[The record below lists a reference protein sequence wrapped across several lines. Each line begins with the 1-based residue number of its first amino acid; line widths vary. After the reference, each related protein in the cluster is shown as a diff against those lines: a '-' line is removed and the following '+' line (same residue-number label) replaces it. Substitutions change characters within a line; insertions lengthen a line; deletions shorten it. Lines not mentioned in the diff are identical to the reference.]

1 MVYMTTKTFMKQLT
15 ILFSALLIQ
24 MTSLAQ
30 IPTGR
35 PAGGGNMNMGHFYG
49 KVVDANKKG
58 IDGATAQLKGSKF
71 DPATKKASEVI
82 VATMITATNGDFSFD
97 NLSIMGN
104 FKLIITG
111 IGFKKYE
118 KQISFNMKPG
128 GNPQDMMALVDKDLG
143 NIKLEEDPNQL
154 QSVTV
159 TSSAKPQFEM
169 GIDRKIFNVDKN
181 LASTG
186 QTAVEVMKNIPNLN
200 VDIDGNVTLR
210 NATPTLLIDNRPT
223 TLTLDQI
230 PSDIIDRVEI
240 ITNPS
245 AKYDA
250 SGGNAGILNIVLKKN
265 KKNGYNGG
273 LRGGVDMR
281 GKINAGGDLN
291 LRTSKINF
299 SASANIRNSKSIS
312 TSDNQRDLLLVKKP
326 TSISTYTDNI
336 GLSAFSFYR
345 AGFDYLIDNRNTFSI
360 FGNIVKGDFENAS
373 TQRIDSIFDYKRDT
387 INNIKLDN
395 NSIVSFLNKGG
406 QASFKHLFAEPG
418 HELSADFNYNESTSD
433 NNSLIKSSIINQ
445 RTTGSGYNKNYTS
458 NIDYERLF
466 KNNAKFEAGIRM
478 NNRDEY
484 NNRNQFKIINGKEE
498 PINSISNQLQ
508 FNERILAAYTNLGG
522 KKDNLSYQLGFRVE
536 NRDYTVNVLNKQGKD
551 SLESKIKLP
560 ISLFPSAFLSYKLND
575 KNDVQFNYSKRINA
589 PNPFQ
594 LQPFADYSDPLN
606 ISVGN
611 PKLKPQFT
619 HSFEVAY
626 NNVYKKGSNLLVTAY
641 YKYSTDLITNYI
653 YKDINPISKDST
665 FFSSYINANTS
676 KVFGLEISNKT
687 IITKWWDVNLSF
699 NLFKSEI
706 NSTIVG
712 QDVNNNLTSWFS
724 KMNNNFKLVKG
735 LSLQFS
741 GQYQAK
747 TILPPGGNSGGGGG
761 GRGGGGFGGG
771 GGGFG
776 GPQSTAQGYN
786 LPNYDFDLGLRKD
799 WTLKGGKTASLTL
812 SVSDVFKTRVIKTYS
827 ESLYFTQ
834 NVSRTRDQQ
843 LFRLNFSYRFGK
855 FDVNLLRR
863 KSTKM
868 QEGSGGMDQMQ

>member
-1 MVYMTTKTFMKQLT
+1 MVLQIRKTNMKKIT
-15 ILFSALLIQ
+15 ILFSVLLMQIALI
-24 MTSLAQ
+24 AQ

-35 PAGGGNMNMGHFYG
+35 PSGGGSMNMGHFYG
-49 KVVDANKKG
+49 KVIDANKKG
-58 IDGATAQLKGSKF
+58 IDGATVQLKGSKF
-71 DPATKKASEVI
+71 DPTTKKASEVTL
-82 VATMITATNGDFSFD
+82 ATMITASNGDFSFD
-97 NLSIMGN
+97 NLSVMGN
-104 FKLIITG
+104 FKLIISG

-118 KQISFNMKPG
+118 KQISFNMKSG

-143 NIKLEEDPNQL
+143 NIKLEEDPSQL

-291 LRTSKINF
+291 LRSSKINF
-299 SASANIRNSKSIS
+299 SASANLRESKSIS
-312 TSDNQRDLLLVKKP
+312 TIDNYRDLLLIPTP

-336 GLSAFSFYR
+336 GLSEFAFYR

-360 FGNIVKGDFENAS
+360 FGNIVKGDFGNTS
-373 TQRIDSIFDYKRDT
+373 TQTIDSIFSGVNRN
-387 INNIKLDN
+387 NNIALDN
-395 NSIVSFLNKGG
+395 NSIFSFLNKGA
-406 QASFKHLFAEPG
+406 QASFKHLFAETG
-418 HELSADFNYNESTSD
+418 HELSADFNYNESNSD
-433 NNSLIKSSIINQ
+433 NNSSIKSSIINQ
-445 RTTGSGYNKNYTS
+445 RTIGSGYNKNYTS
-458 NIDYERLF
+458 NIDYERIF
-466 KNNAKFEAGIRM
+466 KNNMKFEAGVRM
-478 NNRDEY
+478 NNRDEF
-484 NNRNQFKIINGKEE
+484 NERDQFRNEILV
-498 PINSISNQLQ
+498 NSISNQLK
-508 FNERILAAYTNLGG
+508 FNERVLAAYTNLGG
-522 KKDNLSYQLGFRVE
+522 KKGNLSYQLGFRVE
-536 NRDYTVNVLNKQGKD
+536 NRDYTVNVLNKQGQD

-560 ISLFPSAFLSYKLND
+560 ISLFPSAFISYKLND

-611 PKLKPQFT
+611 PALKPQFT
-619 HSFEVAY
+619 HSFEAAY

-653 YKDINPISKDST
+653 YKDINPINNDSA
-665 FFSSYINANTS
+665 FYSSYINANTS
-676 KVFGLEISNKT
+676 KVYGLEISNKT
-687 IITKWWDVNLSF
+687 TVTKWWDINLSF

-706 NSTIVG
+706 NSTIIG

-761 GRGGGGFGGG
+761 RGGGGFG

-786 LPNYDFDLGLRKD
+786 LPNYEFDLAIRKD

-812 SVSDVFKTRVIKTYS
+812 SASDVFRTRVIQTYS

-834 NVSRTRDQQ
+834 NVTRTRDQQ
-843 LFRLNFSYRFGK
+843 FFRLNFSYRFGK

-868 QEGSGGMDQMQ
+868 QEGSGGMDQMQQ

>member
-1 MVYMTTKTFMKQLT
+1 MKNIY
-15 ILFSALLIQ
+15 ILISFVLIQ
-24 MTSLAQ
+24 MSANAQ
-30 IPTGR
+30 IPAAAAGAR
-35 PAGGGNMNMGHFYG
+35 AGGATMNQGHFYG
-49 KVVDANKKG
+49 KIVDENKKG
-58 IDGATAQLKGSKF
+58 IEGVTLQIKGSKF
-71 DPATKKASEVI
+71 DPITKKTTEAI
-82 VATMITATNGDFSFD
+82 LGTMLTAANGDFSFI
-97 NLSIMGN
+97 NLPVMGN
-104 FKLIITG
+104 FKLNISSIGYKKLVKELSFG
-111 IGFKKYE
+111 IK
-118 KQISFNMKPG
+118 MG
-128 GNPQDMMALVDKDLG
+128 GGQSMQAMMALVDKDLG
-143 NIKLEEDPNQL
+143 NIKLEQDATQL

-273 LRGGVDMR
+273 LRTGIDMR
-281 GKINAGGDLN
+281 GRITGGGDLN
-291 LRTSKINF
+291 LRSNKINF
-299 SASANIRNSKSIS
+299 SASGNLRNNKSIS
-312 TSDNQRDLLLVKKP
+312 TIDNYRDILLTP
-326 TSISTYTDNI
+326 IPNSISTYTDNI

-345 AGFDYLIDNRNTFSI
+345 AGFDYLIDNRNTFSL

-373 TQRIDSIFDYKRDT
+373 TQTIDSIFNGVNRD
-387 INNIKLDN
+387 NNIALNN
-395 NSIVSFLNKGG
+395 NSIFSFLNKGA
-406 QASFKHLFAEPG
+406 QASFKHLFAEAG
-418 HELSADFNYNESTSD
+418 HDLSADFNYNESTND
-433 NNSLIKSSIINQ
+433 NNSSINSTIINQ
-445 RTTGSGYNKNYTS
+445 RTIGSGYNKNYTS
-458 NIDYERLF
+458 NIDYERLL
-466 KNNAKFEAGIRM
+466 KNDVKFEAGIRV
-478 NNRDEY
+478 NNRSEFNARDQF
-484 NNRNQFKIINGKEE
+484 RNEILV
-498 PINSISNQLQ
+498 NSISNQLKY
-508 FNERILAAYTNLGG
+508 NEQVLAAYTNLGG

-536 NRDYTVNVLNKQGKD
+536 NREYTVNVLNKQGQD

-560 ISLFPSAFLSYKLND
+560 ISLFPSTFISYKLSD
-575 KNDVQFNYSKRINA
+575 KNDVQLNYSKRINA
-589 PNPFQ
+589 PNSFQ

-619 HSFEVAY
+619 HSFEAAY
-626 NNVYKKGSNLLVTAY
+626 NSVYKKGSNLLVTAY

-653 YKDINPISKDST
+653 YKDINPINNDSA
-665 FFSSYINANTS
+665 FYSSYINANTS

-687 IITKWWDVNLSF
+687 AITKWWDLNLSF

-706 NSTIVG
+706 NSTIIG

-724 KMNNNFKLVKG
+724 KMNNNFKLVQG

-771 GGGFG
+771 GFG

-786 LPNYDFDLGLRKD
+786 LPNYEFDLAIRKD
-799 WTLKGGKTASLTL
+799 WTLKGGKTASLTF
-812 SVSDVFKTRVIKTYS
+812 SVSDVFKTRVIQTYS

-834 NVSRTRDQQ
+834 NVTRTRDQQ
-843 LFRLNFSYRFGK
+843 FFRLNFSYRFGK
-855 FDVNLLRR
+855 FDVNLLKR
-863 KSTKM
+863 KSSKS
-868 QEGSGGMDQMQ
+868 EDGGGMDNMPPQ

>member
-1 MVYMTTKTFMKQLT
+1 MKQLL
-15 ILFSALLIQ
+15 ILAGFLLTQ
-24 MTSLAQ
+24 SLSFAQ
-30 IPTGR
+30 VPTGR
-35 PAGGGNMNMGHFYG
+35 PSGAGNMNMGHFYG

-58 IDGATAQLKGSKF
+58 IDGASVQLKGSKF
-71 DPATKKASEVI
+71 DPVTKKASEVI
-82 VATMITATNGDFSFD
+82 LGTMITAANGDFSFE
-97 NLSIMGN
+97 NLSVMGN
-104 FKLIITG
+104 FKLIISG
-111 IGFKKYE
+111 IGFKKFE
-118 KQISFNMKPG
+118 KQISFNLKPN

-143 NIKLEEDPNQL
+143 NIKLEEDATQL

-223 TLTLDQI
+223 TLTMDQI
-230 PSDIIDRVEI
+230 PSDIIERVEI

-273 LRGGVDMR
+273 IRAGVDMR
-281 GKINAGGDLN
+281 GKLNGGTDLN
-291 LRTSKINF
+291 LRDNKINF
-299 SASANIRNSKSIS
+299 SLSANVRNNKSLS
-312 TSDNQRDLLLVKKP
+312 TSDIFRDLLLTPTP
-326 TSISTYTDNI
+326 TSVNTMTNSTGNS
-336 GLSAFSFYR
+336 LFSFYR
-345 AGFDYLIDNRNTFSI
+345 GGFDYLIDNRNTLSI
-360 FGNIVKGDFENAS
+360 YGNIMKGEFDNSAR
-373 TQRIDSIFDYKRDT
+373 QYIDSILSGKSSPSVG
-387 INNIKLDN
+387 LDN
-395 NSIVSFLNKGG
+395 TSKFSFMNKGG
-406 QASFKHLFAEPG
+406 QVSFKHLFAETG
-418 HELSADFNYNESTSD
+418 HELSADFNYNESTND
-433 NNSLIKSSIINQ
+433 NNSLIKSNFINQ
-445 RTTGSGYNKNYTS
+445 RTIGSGNNKNYIS
-458 NIDYERLF
+458 NIDYQKEF
-466 KNNAKFEAGIRM
+466 KNNTKFEAGVRM
-478 NNRDEY
+478 NSRDEF
-484 NNRNQFKIINGKEE
+484 NARDQFKIINGNEVL
-498 PINSISNQLQ
+498 INSISNQLKYQ
-508 FNERILAAYTNLGG
+508 EQILAAYTNLGG
-522 KKDNLSYQLGFRVE
+522 KKNNLSYQLGFRVE
-536 NRDYTVNVLNKQGKD
+536 NRDYTVNVLNKQGQD

-653 YKDINPISKDST
+653 YKDINPVTKDSAY
-665 FFSSYINANTS
+665 FSSFINANTS

-687 IITKWWDVNLSF
+687 TITKWWDLNLSF

-706 NSTIVG
+706 NATIPG

-724 KMNNNFKLVKG
+724 KMNNNFKIVKG

-761 GRGGGGFGGG
+761 RGGFGGG
-771 GGGFG
+771 MMGGFG

-786 LPNYDFDLGLRKD
+786 LPYYDFDLGIRKD
-799 WTLKGGKTASLTL
+799 WTLKGGQTASLTL
-812 SVSDVFKTRVIKTYS
+812 SASDIFKTRVNKTYS

-834 NVSRTRDQQ
+834 NVTRTRDQQ
-843 LFRLNFSYRFGK
+843 MFRLNFSYRFGK

-863 KSTKM
+863 KSNKM
-868 QEGSGGMDQMQ
+868 EEGGSGMDQMQQQ

>member
-1 MVYMTTKTFMKQLT
+1 MKNIY
-15 ILFSALLIQ
+15 ILISFVLIQ
-24 MTSLAQ
+24 MSANAQ
-30 IPTGR
+30 IPAAAAGAR
-35 PAGGGNMNMGHFYG
+35 AGGATMNQGHFYG
-49 KVVDANKKG
+49 KIVDENKKG
-58 IDGATAQLKGSKF
+58 IEGVTLQIKGSKF
-71 DPATKKASEVI
+71 DPITKKTTEAI
-82 VATMITATNGDFSFD
+82 LGTMLTAANGDFSFI
-97 NLSIMGN
+97 NLPVMGN
-104 FKLIITG
+104 FKLNISSIGYKKLVKELSFG
-111 IGFKKYE
+111 IK
-118 KQISFNMKPG
+118 MG
-128 GNPQDMMALVDKDLG
+128 GGQSMQAMMALVDKDLG
-143 NIKLEEDPNQL
+143 NIKLEQDATQL

-273 LRGGVDMR
+273 LRTGIDMR
-281 GKINAGGDLN
+281 GRITGGGDLN
-291 LRTSKINF
+291 LRSNKINF
-299 SASANIRNSKSIS
+299 SASGNLRNNKSIS
-312 TSDNQRDLLLVKKP
+312 TIDNYRDILLTP
-326 TSISTYTDNI
+326 IPNSISTYTDNI

-345 AGFDYLIDNRNTFSI
+345 AGFDYLIDNRNTFSL

-373 TQRIDSIFDYKRDT
+373 TQTIDSIFNGVNRD
-387 INNIKLDN
+387 NNIALNN
-395 NSIVSFLNKGG
+395 NSIFSFLNKGA
-406 QASFKHLFAEPG
+406 QASFKHLFAEAG
-418 HELSADFNYNESTSD
+418 HDLSADFNYNESTND
-433 NNSLIKSSIINQ
+433 NNSSINSTIINQ
-445 RTTGSGYNKNYTS
+445 RTIGSGYNKNYTS
-458 NIDYERLF
+458 NIDYERLL
-466 KNNAKFEAGIRM
+466 KNDVKFEAGIRM
-478 NNRDEY
+478 NNRSEFNARDQF
-484 NNRNQFKIINGKEE
+484 RNEILV
-498 PINSISNQLQ
+498 NSISNQLKY
-508 FNERILAAYTNLGG
+508 NEQVLAAYTNLGG

-536 NRDYTVNVLNKQGKD
+536 NREYTVNVLNKQGQD

-560 ISLFPSAFLSYKLND
+560 ISLFPSTFISYKLSD
-575 KNDVQFNYSKRINA
+575 KNDVQLNYSKRINA
-589 PNPFQ
+589 PNSFQ

-619 HSFEVAY
+619 HSFEAAY
-626 NNVYKKGSNLLVTAY
+626 NSVYKKGSNLLVTAY

-653 YKDINPISKDST
+653 YKDINPINNDSA
-665 FFSSYINANTS
+665 FYSSYINANTS

-687 IITKWWDVNLSF
+687 AITKWWDLNLSF

-706 NSTIVG
+706 NSTIIG

-724 KMNNNFKLVKG
+724 KMNNNFKLVQG

-771 GGGFG
+771 GFG

-786 LPNYDFDLGLRKD
+786 LPNYEFDLAIRKD
-799 WTLKGGKTASLTL
+799 WTLKGGKTASLTF
-812 SVSDVFKTRVIKTYS
+812 SVSDVFKTRVIQTYS

-834 NVSRTRDQQ
+834 NVTRTRDQQ
-843 LFRLNFSYRFGK
+843 FFRLNFSYRFGK
-855 FDVNLLRR
+855 FDVNLLKR
-863 KSTKM
+863 KSSKS
-868 QEGSGGMDQMQ
+868 EDGGGMDNMPPQ

>member
-1 MVYMTTKTFMKQLT
+1 MKQLI
-15 ILFSALLIQ
+15 ILAGFLLTQ
-24 MTSLAQ
+24 SLSFAQ
-30 IPTGR
+30 VPSGR
-35 PAGGGNMNMGHFYG
+35 PSGGSNLNMGHFYG

-58 IDGATAQLKGSKF
+58 IDGATVQLKGSKF
-71 DPATKKASEVI
+71 DPATKKTSEVI
-82 VATMITATNGDFSFD
+82 LGTMITATNGDFSFE
-97 NLSIMGN
+97 NLSVMGN
-104 FKLIITG
+104 FKLIVSG
-111 IGFKKYE
+111 IGFKKLE
-118 KQISFNMKPG
+118 KQISFNFKPN

-143 NIKLEEDPNQL
+143 NIKLEEDATQL

-223 TLTLDQI
+223 TLTMDQI

-273 LRGGVDMR
+273 IRAGVDMR
-281 GKINAGGDLN
+281 GKLSGGTDLN
-291 LRTSKINF
+291 LRDNKVNF
-299 SASANIRNSKSIS
+299 SLSANVRNNKSLS
-312 TSDNQRDLLLVKKP
+312 TSENLRDLLLTPVP
-326 TSISTYTDNI
+326 ASVNTFTNSIGN
-336 GLSAFSFYR
+336 GNFSFFR
-345 AGFDYLIDNRNTFSI
+345 GGLDYLIDNRNTFSVY
-360 FGNIVKGDFENAS
+360 GNIVKGTFENTS
-373 TQRIDSIFDYKRDT
+373 SQQIDSIVAGVT
-387 INNIKLDN
+387 SPSIGLDN
-395 NSIVSFLNKGG
+395 SSRFSFMNKGG
-406 QASFKHLFAEPG
+406 QVSFKHLFAETG
-418 HELSADFNYNESTSD
+418 HELSADFNYNESDND

-445 RTTGSGYNKNYTS
+445 RTIGSGYNKNYTS
-458 NIDYERLF
+458 NIDYEKLF
-466 KNNAKFEAGIRM
+466 KNNAKFEAGLRM
-478 NNRDEY
+478 NSRNEFNARDQY
-484 NNRNQFKIINGKEE
+484 RNEILV
-498 PINSISNQLQ
+498 NSISNQLKYREQ
-508 FNERILAAYTNLGG
+508 ILAAYTNLGG
-522 KKDNLSYQLGFRVE
+522 KKNNLSYQLGFRIE
-536 NRDYTVNVLNKQGKD
+536 NRDYTVNVLNRQGQD

-575 KNDVQFNYSKRINA
+575 KNDMQFNYSKRINA

-611 PKLKPQFT
+611 PTLKPQFT

-653 YKDINPISKDST
+653 YKDINPVTNDSA
-665 FFSSYINANTS
+665 FFSSFINANTS

-687 IITKWWDVNLSF
+687 AITKWWDLNLSF

-706 NSTIVG
+706 NATIPG

-724 KMNNNFKLVKG
+724 KMNNNFKIVKG

-747 TILPPGGNSGGGGG
+747 TILPPGGNSGGGG
-761 GRGGGGFGGG
+761 RGGFGGG
-771 GGGFG
+771 MGGFG

-786 LPNYDFDLGLRKD
+786 LPYYDFDLGIRKD
-799 WTLKGGKTASLTL
+799 WALKGGKTASLTL
-812 SVSDVFKTRVIKTYS
+812 SVNDVFKTRINKTFS
-827 ESLYFTQ
+827 ESIYFTQ
-834 NVSRTRDQQ
+834 NVTRTRDQQ
-843 LFRLNFSYRFGK
+843 FFRLNFSYRFGK

-863 KSTKM
+863 KSNKM
-868 QEGSGGMDQMQ
+868 EDGGSGMDQMQQ

>member
-1 MVYMTTKTFMKQLT
+1 MKNIY
-15 ILFSALLIQ
+15 ILISLVLIQ
-24 MTSLAQ
+24 MSANAQ
-30 IPTGR
+30 IPAAAAGAR
-35 PAGGGNMNMGHFYG
+35 AGGATMNQGHFYG
-49 KVVDANKKG
+49 KIVDENKKG
-58 IDGATAQLKGSKF
+58 IEGVTLQIKGSKF
-71 DPATKKASEVI
+71 DPITKKTTEAI
-82 VATMITATNGDFSFD
+82 LGTMLTAANGDFSFI
-97 NLSIMGN
+97 NLPVMGN
-104 FKLIITG
+104 FKLNISSIGYKKLVKELSFG
-111 IGFKKYE
+111 IK
-118 KQISFNMKPG
+118 MG
-128 GNPQDMMALVDKDLG
+128 GGQSMQAMMALVDKDLG
-143 NIKLEEDPNQL
+143 NIKLEQDATQL

-273 LRGGVDMR
+273 LRTGIDMR
-281 GKINAGGDLN
+281 GRITGGGDLN
-291 LRTSKINF
+291 LRSNKINF
-299 SASANIRNSKSIS
+299 SASGNLRNNKSIS
-312 TSDNQRDLLLVKKP
+312 TIDNYRDILLTP
-326 TSISTYTDNI
+326 IPNSISTYTDNI

-345 AGFDYLIDNRNTFSI
+345 AGFDYLIDNRNTFSL

-373 TQRIDSIFDYKRDT
+373 TQTIDSIFNGVNRD
-387 INNIKLDN
+387 NNIALNN
-395 NSIVSFLNKGG
+395 NSIFSFLNKGA
-406 QASFKHLFAEPG
+406 QASFKHLFAEAG
-418 HELSADFNYNESTSD
+418 HDLSADFNYNESTND
-433 NNSLIKSSIINQ
+433 NNSLINSTIINQ
-445 RTTGSGYNKNYTS
+445 RTIGSGYNKNYTS
-458 NIDYERLF
+458 NIDYERLL
-466 KNNAKFEAGIRM
+466 KNDVKFEAGIRV
-478 NNRDEY
+478 NNRSEFNARDQF
-484 NNRNQFKIINGKEE
+484 RNEILV
-498 PINSISNQLQ
+498 NSISNQLKY
-508 FNERILAAYTNLGG
+508 NEQVLAAYTNLGG

-536 NRDYTVNVLNKQGKD
+536 NREYTVNVLNKQGQD

-560 ISLFPSAFLSYKLND
+560 ISLFPSAFISYKLSD
-575 KNDVQFNYSKRINA
+575 KNDVQLNYSKRINA
-589 PNPFQ
+589 PNSFQ

-619 HSFEVAY
+619 HSFEAAY
-626 NNVYKKGSNLLVTAY
+626 NSVYKKGSNLLVTAY

-653 YKDINPISKDST
+653 YKDINPINNDSA
-665 FFSSYINANTS
+665 FYSSYINANTS

-687 IITKWWDVNLSF
+687 AITKWWDLNLSF

-706 NSTIVG
+706 NSTIIG

-724 KMNNNFKLVKG
+724 KMNNNFKLVQG

-771 GGGFG
+771 GFG

-786 LPNYDFDLGLRKD
+786 LPNYEFDLAIRKD
-799 WTLKGGKTASLTL
+799 WTLKGGKTASLTF
-812 SVSDVFKTRVIKTYS
+812 SVSDVFKTRVIQTYS

-834 NVSRTRDQQ
+834 NVTRTRDQQ
-843 LFRLNFSYRFGK
+843 FFRLNFSYRFGK
-855 FDVNLLRR
+855 FDVNLLKR
-863 KSTKM
+863 KSSKS
-868 QEGSGGMDQMQ
+868 EDGGGMDNMPPL

>member
-1 MVYMTTKTFMKQLT
+1 MVLQIRKTNMKKIT
-15 ILFSALLIQ
+15 ILFSVLLMQIALI
-24 MTSLAQ
+24 AQ

-35 PAGGGNMNMGHFYG
+35 PSGGGSMNMGHFYG
-49 KVVDANKKG
+49 KVIDANKKG
-58 IDGATAQLKGSKF
+58 IDGATVQLKGSKF
-71 DPATKKASEVI
+71 DPTTKKASEVTL
-82 VATMITATNGDFSFD
+82 ATMITASNGDFSFD
-97 NLSIMGN
+97 NLSVMGN
-104 FKLIITG
+104 FKLIISG

-118 KQISFNMKPG
+118 KQISFNMKSG

-143 NIKLEEDPNQL
+143 NIKLEEDPSQL

-291 LRTSKINF
+291 LRSSKINF
-299 SASANIRNSKSIS
+299 SASANLRESKSIS
-312 TSDNQRDLLLVKKP
+312 TIDNYRDLLLIPTP

-336 GLSAFSFYR
+336 GLSEFAFYR

-360 FGNIVKGDFENAS
+360 FGNIVKGDFGNTS
-373 TQRIDSIFDYKRDT
+373 TQTIDSIFSGVNRN
-387 INNIKLDN
+387 NNIALDN
-395 NSIVSFLNKGG
+395 NSIFSFLNKGA
-406 QASFKHLFAEPG
+406 QASFKHLFAETG
-418 HELSADFNYNESTSD
+418 HELSADFNYNESNSD
-433 NNSLIKSSIINQ
+433 NNSSIKSSIINQ
-445 RTTGSGYNKNYTS
+445 RTIGSGYNKNYTS
-458 NIDYERLF
+458 NIDYERVF
-466 KNNAKFEAGIRM
+466 KNNIKFEAGVRM
-478 NNRDEY
+478 NNRDEF
-484 NNRNQFKIINGKEE
+484 NERDQFRNEILV
-498 PINSISNQLQ
+498 NSISNQLK
-508 FNERILAAYTNLGG
+508 FNERVLAAYTNLGG
-522 KKDNLSYQLGFRVE
+522 KKGNLSYQLGFRVE
-536 NRDYTVNVLNKQGKD
+536 NRDYTVNVLNKQGQD

-560 ISLFPSAFLSYKLND
+560 ISLFPSAFISYKLND

-611 PKLKPQFT
+611 PALKPQFT
-619 HSFEVAY
+619 HSFEAAY

-653 YKDINPISKDST
+653 YKDINPINNDSA
-665 FFSSYINANTS
+665 FYSSYINANTS
-676 KVFGLEISNKT
+676 KVYGLEISNKT
-687 IITKWWDVNLSF
+687 TVTKWWDINLSF

-706 NSTIVG
+706 NSTIIG

-761 GRGGGGFGGG
+761 RGGGGFG

-786 LPNYDFDLGLRKD
+786 LPNYEFDLAIRKD

-812 SVSDVFKTRVIKTYS
+812 SASDVFRTRVIQTYS

-834 NVSRTRDQQ
+834 NVTRTRDQQ
-843 LFRLNFSYRFGK
+843 FFRLNFSYRFGK

-868 QEGSGGMDQMQ
+868 QEGSGGMDQMQQ

>member
-1 MVYMTTKTFMKQLT
+1 MSMKNIY
-15 ILFSALLIQ
+15 ILISLLFIQ
-24 MTSLAQ
+24 MSASAQ
-30 IPTGR
+30 IPAAVAAAR
-35 PAGGGNMNMGHFYG
+35 AGGGASMNQGHFYG
-49 KVVDANKKG
+49 KIVDQNNKG
-58 IDGATAQLKGSKF
+58 IEGVTVQIKGSKF
-71 DPATKKASEVI
+71 DPVSKKTT
-82 VATMITATNGDFSFD
+82 VAILGTMLTAANGDFSFE
-97 NLSIMGN
+97 NLPIMGN
-104 FKLIITG
+104 FKLSISSVGYKKLEKELSFG
-111 IGFKKYE
+111 IK
-118 KQISFNMKPG
+118 MG
-128 GNPQDMMALVDKDLG
+128 GGQSMQQMMALVDKDLG
-143 NIKLEEDPNQL
+143 NIKLEQDATQL

-291 LRTSKINF
+291 LRSSKINF
-299 SASANIRNSKSIS
+299 SASANLRESKSIS
-312 TSDNQRDLLLVKKP
+312 TIDNYRDLLLIPKP

-336 GLSAFSFYR
+336 GLSEFAFYR
-345 AGFDYLIDNRNTFSI
+345 AGFDYLIDNRNTLSI
-360 FGNIVKGDFENAS
+360 FGNIVKGDFGNTS
-373 TQRIDSIFDYKRDT
+373 TQTIDSIFNGVNRN
-387 INNIKLDN
+387 NNIKLDN
-395 NSIVSFLNKGG
+395 NSIFSFLNKGT
-406 QASFKHLFAEPG
+406 QASFKHLFAETG
-418 HELSADFNYNESTSD
+418 HELSADFNYNESNSD
-433 NNSLIKSSIINQ
+433 NNSLINSSIINQ
-445 RTTGSGYNKNYTS
+445 RTIGSGYNKNYTS
-458 NIDYERLF
+458 NIDYERIF
-466 KNNAKFEAGIRM
+466 KNNVKFEAGVRM
-478 NNRDEY
+478 NNRDEF
-484 NNRNQFKIINGKEE
+484 NERDQFRNEILV
-498 PINSISNQLQ
+498 NSISNQLK
-508 FNERILAAYTNLGG
+508 FNERVLAAYTNIGG

-536 NRDYTVNVLNKQGKD
+536 NRDYTVNVLNKQGED

-560 ISLFPSAFLSYKLND
+560 ISLFPSAFISYKLND

-611 PKLKPQFT
+611 PTLKPQFT

-641 YKYSTDLITNYI
+641 FKYSTDLITNYI
-653 YKDINPISKDST
+653 YKDINPINNDSA
-665 FFSSYINANTS
+665 FYSSYINANTS
-676 KVFGLEISNKT
+676 KVYGLEISNKT
-687 IITKWWDVNLSF
+687 TITKWWDINLSF

-706 NSTIVG
+706 EATIPG

-786 LPNYDFDLGLRKD
+786 LPNYEFDLAIRKD
-799 WTLKGGKTASLTL
+799 WTFKEGKTASLTL
-812 SVSDVFKTRVIKTYS
+812 SVSDVFKTRVNQTYS

-834 NVSRTRDQQ
+834 NVTRIRDQQ

-868 QEGSGGMDQMQ
+868 QEGSGGMDQMQQ

>member
-1 MVYMTTKTFMKQLT
+1 MKQLT
-15 ILFSALLIQ
+15 IIFSALLIQ
-24 MTSLAQ
+24 ATLFAQ

-35 PAGGGNMNMGHFYG
+35 PAGAGGGSMNVGHFYG
-49 KVVDANKKG
+49 KIVDANKKG
-58 IDGATAQLKGSKF
+58 IDGATVQLKGSKF
-71 DPATKKASEVI
+71 DPTTKKASEVI
-82 VATMITATNGDFSFD
+82 LGTMISAANGDFSFD
-97 NLSIMGN
+97 NLSVMGN
-104 FKLIITG
+104 FKLVISG
-111 IGFKKYE
+111 IGYKKLE
-118 KQISFNMKPG
+118 KQISFNLKPN

-143 NIKLEEDPNQL
+143 NIKLEEDATQL

-223 TLTLDQI
+223 TLTMDQI

-273 LRGGVDMR
+273 IRTGVDMR
-281 GKINAGGDLN
+281 GKFNGGGDLN
-291 LRTSKINF
+291 LRDSKINF
-299 SASANIRNSKSIS
+299 SLSANVRDNKSLS
-312 TSDNQRDLLLVKKP
+312 TSENLRDILLTPIP
-326 TSISTYTDNI
+326 TSVNTYTNNT
-336 GLSAFSFYR
+336 GLSTFSFYR
-345 AGFDYLIDNRNTFSI
+345 GGFDYLIDNRNTLSF
-360 FGNIVKGDFENAS
+360 FGNIVKGEFGNTS
-373 TQRIDSIFDYKRDT
+373 SQTIDSI
-387 INNIKLDN
+387 LSG
-395 NSIVSFLNKGG
+395 NSSPSIGLENSSKFSFLNKGG
-406 QASFKHLFAEPG
+406 QASFKHLFAETG
-418 HELSADFNYNESTSD
+418 HELSADFNYNESKND
-433 NNSLIKSSIINQ
+433 NNSLINSSIINQ
-445 RTTGSGYNKNYTS
+445 RTIGSGYNKNYTS
-458 NIDYERLF
+458 NIDYEKLF
-466 KNNAKFEAGIRM
+466 KNNTKFEAGVRM
-478 NNRDEY
+478 NNRDEFNSRDQY
-484 NNRNQFKIINGKEE
+484 RNEILV
-498 PINSISNQLQ
+498 NSISNQLKYREQ
-508 FNERILAAYTNLGG
+508 ILAAYTNLGG
-522 KKDNLSYQLGFRVE
+522 KKNNLSYQLGFRVE
-536 NRDYTVNVLNKQGKD
+536 NREYTVNVLNKQGQD
-551 SLESKIKLP
+551 SLESIIKLP

-611 PKLKPQFT
+611 PKLNPQFT

-653 YKDINPISKDST
+653 YKDINPITNDSA
-665 FFSSYINANTS
+665 FYSSFINANTS

-687 IITKWWDVNLSF
+687 AITKWWDLNVSF

-706 NSTIVG
+706 NATIPG

-724 KMNNNFKLVKG
+724 KMNHNFKLVKG

-761 GRGGGGFGGG
+761 GGRGGGGFG

-786 LPNYDFDLGLRKD
+786 LPFYDFDLGLRKD

-812 SVSDVFKTRVIKTYS
+812 SASDVFKTRVNKTYS

-834 NVSRTRDQQ
+834 NVTRTRDQQ
-843 LFRLNFSYRFGK
+843 FFRLNFSYRFGK

-868 QEGSGGMDQMQ
+868 QDGGGMDQMQQQ

>member
-1 MVYMTTKTFMKQLT
+1 MKKLIILAGFLLT
-15 ILFSALLIQ
+15 Q
-24 MTSLAQ
+24 SLSFAQ
-30 IPTGR
+30 VPTGR
-35 PAGGGNMNMGHFYG
+35 PNGGGNMNMGHFYG

-58 IDGATAQLKGSKF
+58 IDGATVQLKGSKF
-71 DPATKKASEVI
+71 DPVTKKASEVI
-82 VATMITATNGDFSFD
+82 LGTMITAANGDFSFE
-97 NLSIMGN
+97 NLSVMGN
-104 FKLIITG
+104 FKLIISG
-111 IGFKKYE
+111 IGFKKLE
-118 KQISFNMKPG
+118 KQISFNLKPN

-143 NIKLEEDPNQL
+143 NIKLEEDATQL

-223 TLTLDQI
+223 TLTMDQI

-273 LRGGVDMR
+273 VRAGVDMR
-281 GKINAGGDLN
+281 GKFNGGGDLN
-291 LRTSKINF
+291 LRDSKINF
-299 SASANIRNSKSIS
+299 SLSANVRDNKSLS
-312 TSDNQRDLLLVKKP
+312 TSENLRDILLTPIP
-326 TSISTYTDNI
+326 TSVNTYTNNI
-336 GLSAFSFYR
+336 GLSTFSFYR
-345 AGFDYLIDNRNTFSI
+345 GGFDYLIDNRNTLSI
-360 FGNIVKGDFENAS
+360 FGNLVKGEFGNTS
-373 TQRIDSIFDYKRDT
+373 TQTIDSILSG
-387 INNIKLDN
+387 ISSPSIGLDN
-395 NSIVSFLNKGG
+395 SSKFSFLNKGG
-406 QASFKHLFAEPG
+406 QVSFKHLFAETG
-418 HELSADFNYNESTSD
+418 HELSADFNYNESTNE
-433 NNSLIKSSIINQ
+433 NNSLIKSTFINQ
-445 RTTGSGYNKNYTS
+445 RTIGSGYNKNYTS
-458 NIDYERLF
+458 NIDYERIF
-466 KNNAKFEAGIRM
+466 KNNAKFEAGVRL
-478 NNRDEY
+478 NNRDEFNARDQY
-484 NNRNQFKIINGKEE
+484 RNEILV
-498 PINSISNQLQ
+498 NSISNQLKYSEQ
-508 FNERILAAYTNLGG
+508 ILAAYTNLGG
-522 KKDNLSYQLGFRVE
+522 KKNNLSYQLGFRVE
-536 NRDYTVNVLNKQGKD
+536 NRDYTVNVLNKQGQD
-551 SLESKIKLP
+551 SLESRIKLP

-575 KNDVQFNYSKRINA
+575 KTDVQFNYSKRINA

-626 NNVYKKGSNLLVTAY
+626 NNIYKKGSNLLVTAY
-641 YKYSTDLITNYI
+641 YKYSTDLITNYF
-653 YKDINPISKDST
+653 YKDINPVTNDSA
-665 FFSSYINANTS
+665 FYSSYINANTS

-687 IITKWWDVNLSF
+687 VITKWWDLNVSF

-706 NSTIVG
+706 NATIPG

-724 KMNNNFKLVKG
+724 KMNHNFKLVKG

-761 GRGGGGFGGG
+761 GRGGFGGG
-771 GGGFG
+771 MGGFG

-786 LPNYDFDLGLRKD
+786 LPFYDFDLGLRKD

-812 SVSDVFKTRVIKTYS
+812 SVSDVFKTRVNKTYS

-834 NVSRTRDQQ
+834 NVTRTRDQQ

-868 QEGSGGMDQMQ
+868 QDGGGMDQMQQQ

>member
-1 MVYMTTKTFMKQLT
+1 MKQLT
-15 ILFSALLIQ
+15 ILFGALLMQIA
-24 MTSLAQ
+24 LIAQ
-30 IPTGR
+30 VPTGR
-35 PAGGGNMNMGHFYG
+35 QNGGGGNMNMGHFYG
-49 KVVDANKKG
+49 KVVDAAKKG
-58 IDGATAQLKGSKF
+58 IDGATVQLKGIKF
-71 DPATKKASEVI
+71 DPATKKSTDVI
-82 VATMITATNGDFSFD
+82 LGTMITAANGDFSFE
-97 NLSIMGN
+97 NLSVMGN
-104 FKLIITG
+104 FKLIISG
-111 IGFKKYE
+111 IGYKKLE
-118 KQISFNMKPG
+118 KQISFNLKPN

-143 NIKLEEDPNQL
+143 NIKLEEDATQL

-223 TLTLDQI
+223 TLTMDQI

-273 LRGGVDMR
+273 LRTGIDMR
-281 GKINAGGDLN
+281 GKFNGGGDLN
-291 LRTSKINF
+291 LRDNKINF
-299 SASANIRNSKSIS
+299 SLSANVRNNKSLS
-312 TSDNQRDLLLVKKP
+312 TSENLRDLLLTPVP
-326 TSISTYTDNI
+326 TSINTFTNNTGNS
-336 GLSAFSFYR
+336 LFSFYR
-345 AGFDYLIDNRNTFSI
+345 GGFDYLIDNRNTLSLY
-360 FGNIVKGDFENAS
+360 GNIVKGEFENIS
-373 TQRIDSIFDYKRDT
+373 TQNIDSI
-387 INNIKLDN
+387 ISGISSPSVGLDN
-395 NSIVSFLNKGG
+395 SSKFSFMNKGG
-406 QASFKHLFAEPG
+406 QVSFKHLFAETG
-418 HELSADFNYNESTSD
+418 HELSADFNYNESNND
-433 NNSLIKSSIINQ
+433 NNSLIKSSFINQ
-445 RTTGSGYNKNYTS
+445 RTIGSGYNKNYTS
-458 NIDYERLF
+458 NIDYEKLF
-466 KNNAKFEAGIRM
+466 KNNAKFEAGVRL
-478 NNRDEY
+478 NTRNEFNARDQY
-484 NNRNQFKIINGKEE
+484 RNEILV
-498 PINSISNQLQ
+498 NSISNQLKYKEQ
-508 FNERILAAYTNLGG
+508 ILAAYTNLGG

-536 NRDYTVNVLNKQGKD
+536 NREYTVNVLNRQGQD

-560 ISLFPSAFLSYKLND
+560 ISLFPSAFLSYKMND
-575 KNDVQFNYSKRINA
+575 KTDVQFNYSKRINA

-611 PKLKPQFT
+611 PTLKPQFT

-626 NNVYKKGSNLLVTAY
+626 NNVYKKGSNLLITAY

-653 YKDINPISKDST
+653 YKDINPVTNDSA
-665 FFSSYINANTS
+665 FFSSFINANTS

-687 IITKWWDVNLSF
+687 AVTKWWDLNVSF

-706 NSTIVG
+706 NATIPG

-724 KMNNNFKLVKG
+724 KMNNNFKIVKG

-761 GRGGGGFGGG
+761 RGGFGGG
-771 GGGFG
+771 MGGFG

-786 LPNYDFDLGLRKD
+786 LPYYDFDLGIRKD

-812 SVSDVFKTRVIKTYS
+812 SVNDLFKTRVNKTYS

-834 NVSRTRDQQ
+834 NVTRTRDQQ
-843 LFRLNFSYRFGK
+843 FFRLNFSYRFGK

-868 QEGSGGMDQMQ
+868 EEGGGGMDQMQQQ

>member
-1 MVYMTTKTFMKQLT
+1 MKNIY
-15 ILFSALLIQ
+15 ILISLVLIQ
-24 MTSLAQ
+24 MSAKAQ
-30 IPTGR
+30 IPAAAAGAR
-35 PAGGGNMNMGHFYG
+35 AGGATMNQGHFYG
-49 KVVDANKKG
+49 KIVDENKKG
-58 IDGATAQLKGSKF
+58 IEGVTLQIKGSKF
-71 DPATKKASEVI
+71 DPITKKTTEAI
-82 VATMITATNGDFSFD
+82 LGTMLTAANGDFSFI
-97 NLSIMGN
+97 NLPVMGN
-104 FKLIITG
+104 FKLNISSIGYKKLVKELSFG
-111 IGFKKYE
+111 IK
-118 KQISFNMKPG
+118 MG
-128 GNPQDMMALVDKDLG
+128 GGQSMQAMMALVDKDLG
-143 NIKLEEDPNQL
+143 NIKLEQDATQL

-223 TLTLDQI
+223 TLTMDQI
-230 PSDIIDRVEI
+230 PADIIDKVEI

-273 LRGGVDMR
+273 LRTGIDMR
-281 GKINAGGDLN
+281 GRITGGGDLN
-291 LRTSKINF
+291 LRSNKINF
-299 SASANIRNSKSIS
+299 SASGNLRNNKSIS
-312 TSDNQRDLLLVKKP
+312 TIDNYRDILLTP
-326 TSISTYTDNI
+326 IPNSISTYTDNI

-345 AGFDYLIDNRNTFSI
+345 AGFDYLIDNRNTFSL

-373 TQRIDSIFDYKRDT
+373 TQTIDSIFNGVNRD
-387 INNIKLDN
+387 NNIALNN
-395 NSIVSFLNKGG
+395 NSIFSFLNKGA
-406 QASFKHLFAEPG
+406 QASFKHLFAEAG
-418 HELSADFNYNESTSD
+418 HDLSADFNYNESTND
-433 NNSLIKSSIINQ
+433 NNSLINSTIINQ
-445 RTTGSGYNKNYTS
+445 RTIGSGYNKNYTS
-458 NIDYERLF
+458 NIDYERLL
-466 KNNAKFEAGIRM
+466 KNDVKFEAGIRV
-478 NNRDEY
+478 NNRSEFNARDQF
-484 NNRNQFKIINGKEE
+484 RNEILV
-498 PINSISNQLQ
+498 NSISNQLKY
-508 FNERILAAYTNLGG
+508 NEQVLAAYTNLGG

-536 NRDYTVNVLNKQGKD
+536 NREYTVNVLNKQGQD

-560 ISLFPSAFLSYKLND
+560 ISLFPSAFISYKLSD
-575 KNDVQFNYSKRINA
+575 KNDVQLNYSKRINA
-589 PNPFQ
+589 PNSFQ

-619 HSFEVAY
+619 HSFEAAY
-626 NNVYKKGSNLLVTAY
+626 NSVYKKGSNLLVTAY

-653 YKDINPISKDST
+653 YKDINPINNDSA
-665 FFSSYINANTS
+665 FYSSYINANTS

-687 IITKWWDVNLSF
+687 AITKWWDLNLSF

-706 NSTIVG
+706 NSTIIG

-724 KMNNNFKLVKG
+724 KMNNNFKLVQG

-747 TILPPGGNSGGGGG
+747 TILPPGGNSGGGG
-761 GRGGGGFGGG
+761 RGGGGFG

-786 LPNYDFDLGLRKD
+786 LPNYEFDLAIRKD
-799 WTLKGGKTASLTL
+799 WTLKGGKTASLTF

-834 NVSRTRDQQ
+834 NVTRTRDQQ
-843 LFRLNFSYRFGK
+843 FFRLNFSYRFGK
-855 FDVNLLRR
+855 FDVNLLKR
-863 KSTKM
+863 KSSKS
-868 QEGSGGMDQMQ
+868 EDGGGMDNMPPQ

>member
-1 MVYMTTKTFMKQLT
+1 MKNIY
-15 ILFSALLIQ
+15 ILISFVLIQ
-24 MTSLAQ
+24 MSANAQ
-30 IPTGR
+30 IPAAAAGAR
-35 PAGGGNMNMGHFYG
+35 AGGATMNQGHFYG
-49 KVVDANKKG
+49 KIVDENKKG
-58 IDGATAQLKGSKF
+58 IEGVTLQIKGSKF
-71 DPATKKASEVI
+71 DPITKKTTEAI
-82 VATMITATNGDFSFD
+82 LGTMLTAANGDFSFI
-97 NLSIMGN
+97 NLPVMGN
-104 FKLIITG
+104 FKLNISSIGYKKLVKELSFG
-111 IGFKKYE
+111 IK
-118 KQISFNMKPG
+118 MG
-128 GNPQDMMALVDKDLG
+128 GGQSMQAMMALVDKDLG
-143 NIKLEEDPNQL
+143 NIKLEQDATQL

-273 LRGGVDMR
+273 LRTGIDMR
-281 GKINAGGDLN
+281 GRITGGGDLN
-291 LRTSKINF
+291 LRSNKINF
-299 SASANIRNSKSIS
+299 SASGNLRNNKSIS
-312 TSDNQRDLLLVKKP
+312 TIDNYRDILLTP
-326 TSISTYTDNI
+326 IPNSISTYTDNI

-345 AGFDYLIDNRNTFSI
+345 AGFDYLIDNRNTFSL

-373 TQRIDSIFDYKRDT
+373 TQTIDSIFNGVNRD
-387 INNIKLDN
+387 NNIALNN
-395 NSIVSFLNKGG
+395 NSIFSFLNKGA
-406 QASFKHLFAEPG
+406 QASFKHLFAEAG
-418 HELSADFNYNESTSD
+418 HDLSADFNYNESTND
-433 NNSLIKSSIINQ
+433 NNSSINSTIINQ
-445 RTTGSGYNKNYTS
+445 RTIGSGYNKNYTS
-458 NIDYERLF
+458 NIDYERLL
-466 KNNAKFEAGIRM
+466 KNDVKFEAGIRV
-478 NNRDEY
+478 NNRSEFNARDQF
-484 NNRNQFKIINGKEE
+484 RNEILV
-498 PINSISNQLQ
+498 NSISNQLKY
-508 FNERILAAYTNLGG
+508 NEQVLAAYTNLGG

-536 NRDYTVNVLNKQGKD
+536 NREYTVNVLNKQGQD

-560 ISLFPSAFLSYKLND
+560 ISLFPSAFISYKLSD
-575 KNDVQFNYSKRINA
+575 KNDVQLNYSKRINA
-589 PNPFQ
+589 PNSFQ

-619 HSFEVAY
+619 HSFEAAY
-626 NNVYKKGSNLLVTAY
+626 NSVYKKGSNLLVTAY

-653 YKDINPISKDST
+653 YKDINPINNDSA
-665 FFSSYINANTS
+665 FYSSYINANTS

-687 IITKWWDVNLSF
+687 AITKWWDLNLSF

-706 NSTIVG
+706 NSTIIG

-724 KMNNNFKLVKG
+724 KMNNNFKLVQG

-771 GGGFG
+771 GFG

-786 LPNYDFDLGLRKD
+786 LPNYEFDLAIRKD
-799 WTLKGGKTASLTL
+799 WTLKGGKTASLTF
-812 SVSDVFKTRVIKTYS
+812 SVSDVFKTRVIQTYS

-834 NVSRTRDQQ
+834 NVTRTRDQQ
-843 LFRLNFSYRFGK
+843 FFRLNFSYRFGK
-855 FDVNLLRR
+855 FDVNLLKR
-863 KSTKM
+863 KSSKS
-868 QEGSGGMDQMQ
+868 EDGGGMDNMPPQ

>member
-1 MVYMTTKTFMKQLT
+1 MSMKYIY
-15 ILFSALLIQ
+15 ILISFVLIQ
-24 MTSLAQ
+24 MSANAQ
-30 IPTGR
+30 IPAAARAG
-35 PAGGGNMNMGHFYG
+35 AGGATMNQGHFYG
-49 KVVDANKKG
+49 KIVDENKKG
-58 IDGATAQLKGSKF
+58 IEGVTLQIKGSKF
-71 DPATKKASEVI
+71 DPVTKKTTETI
-82 VATMITATNGDFSFD
+82 LGTMLTAANGDFSFE
-97 NLSIMGN
+97 NLPIMGN
-104 FKLIITG
+104 FKLSISSVGYKKLVKELSFG
-111 IGFKKYE
+111 IK
-118 KQISFNMKPG
+118 MG
-128 GNPQDMMALVDKDLG
+128 GGQSTQQMMALVDKDLG
-143 NIKLEEDPNQL
+143 NIKLEQDATQL

-223 TLTLDQI
+223 TLTMDQI
-230 PSDIIDRVEI
+230 PADIIDRVEI

-273 LRGGVDMR
+273 LRTGVDMR
-281 GKINAGGDLN
+281 GRITAGGDLN
-291 LRTSKINF
+291 LRSNKINF
-299 SASANIRNSKSIS
+299 SASGNLRNNKSIS
-312 TSDNQRDLLLVKKP
+312 TIDNYRDILLTP
-326 TSISTYTDNI
+326 IPNSISTYTDNI

-345 AGFDYLIDNRNTFSI
+345 AGFDYLIDNRNTFSL

-373 TQRIDSIFDYKRDT
+373 TQTIDSIFNGVNRN
-387 INNIKLDN
+387 NNIALNN
-395 NSIVSFLNKGG
+395 NSIFSFLNKGA
-406 QASFKHLFAEPG
+406 QASFKHQFAETG
-418 HELSADFNYNESTSD
+418 HELSADFNYNESTND
-433 NNSLIKSSIINQ
+433 NNSLINSTIINQ
-445 RTTGSGYNKNYTS
+445 RTIGSGNNKNYTS
-458 NIDYERLF
+458 NIDYERLL
-466 KNNAKFEAGIRM
+466 KNDVKFEAGIRM
-478 NNRDEY
+478 NNRSEFNARDQFRDE
-484 NNRNQFKIINGKEE
+484 ILV
-498 PINSISNQLQ
+498 NSISNQLKY
-508 FNERILAAYTNLGG
+508 NEQVLAAYTNLGG
-522 KKDNLSYQLGFRVE
+522 KKNNLSYQLGFRVE
-536 NRDYTVNVLNKQGKD
+536 NREYTVNVLNKQGQD
-551 SLESKIKLP
+551 SLESIIKLP
-560 ISLFPSAFLSYKLND
+560 ISLFPSSFVSYKLND
-575 KNDVQFNYSKRINA
+575 KNDLQLNYSKRINA

-611 PKLKPQFT
+611 PTLKPQFT

-626 NNVYKKGSNLLVTAY
+626 NNVYKKGSNLLATAY

-653 YKDINPISKDST
+653 YKDINPISNDSA
-665 FFSSYINANTS
+665 FYSSFINANTS

-687 IITKWWDVNLSF
+687 AITKWWDLNLSF

-706 NSTIVG
+706 NSTIIG

-735 LSLQFS
+735 YSLQFS

-771 GGGFG
+771 GFG

-786 LPNYDFDLGLRKD
+786 LPNYEFDLAIRKD

-812 SVSDVFKTRVIKTYS
+812 SASDVFKTRVIKTYS

-834 NVSRTRDQQ
+834 NVTRTRDQQ
-843 LFRLNFSYRFGK
+843 FFRLNFSYRFGK
-855 FDVNLLRR
+855 FDVNLLKR
-863 KSTKM
+863 KSSKS
-868 QEGSGGMDQMQ
+868 EDGGGMDNMPPQ

>member
-1 MVYMTTKTFMKQLT
+1 
-15 ILFSALLIQ
+15 
-24 MTSLAQ
+24 
-30 IPTGR
+30 
-35 PAGGGNMNMGHFYG
+35 
-49 KVVDANKKG
+49 
-58 IDGATAQLKGSKF
+58 
-71 DPATKKASEVI
+71 
-82 VATMITATNGDFSFD
+82 
-97 NLSIMGN
+97 
-104 FKLIITG
+104 
-111 IGFKKYE
+111 
-118 KQISFNMKPG
+118 
-128 GNPQDMMALVDKDLG
+128 
-143 NIKLEEDPNQL
+143 
-154 QSVTV
+154 
-159 TSSAKPQFEM
+159 M

-273 LRGGVDMR
+273 LRTGIDMR
-281 GKINAGGDLN
+281 GRITGGGDLN
-291 LRTSKINF
+291 LRSNKINF
-299 SASANIRNSKSIS
+299 SASGNLRNNKSIS
-312 TSDNQRDLLLVKKP
+312 TIDNYRDILLTP
-326 TSISTYTDNI
+326 IPNSISTYTDNI

-345 AGFDYLIDNRNTFSI
+345 AGFDYLIDNRNTFSL

-373 TQRIDSIFDYKRDT
+373 TQTIDSIFNGVNRD
-387 INNIKLDN
+387 NNIALNN
-395 NSIVSFLNKGG
+395 NSIFSFLNKGA
-406 QASFKHLFAEPG
+406 QASFKHLFAEAG
-418 HELSADFNYNESTSD
+418 HDLSADFNYNESTND
-433 NNSLIKSSIINQ
+433 NNSLINSTIINQ
-445 RTTGSGYNKNYTS
+445 RTIGSGYNKNYTS
-458 NIDYERLF
+458 NIDYERLL
-466 KNNAKFEAGIRM
+466 KNDVKFEAGIRV
-478 NNRDEY
+478 NNRSEFNARDQF
-484 NNRNQFKIINGKEE
+484 RNEILV
-498 PINSISNQLQ
+498 NSISNQLKY
-508 FNERILAAYTNLGG
+508 NEQVLAAYTNLGG

-536 NRDYTVNVLNKQGKD
+536 NREYTVNVLNKQGQD

-560 ISLFPSAFLSYKLND
+560 ISLFPSAFISYKLSD
-575 KNDVQFNYSKRINA
+575 KNDVQLNYSKRINA
-589 PNPFQ
+589 PNSFQ

-619 HSFEVAY
+619 HSFEAAY
-626 NNVYKKGSNLLVTAY
+626 NSVYKKGSNLLVTAY

-653 YKDINPISKDST
+653 YKDINPINNDSA
-665 FFSSYINANTS
+665 FYSSYINANTS

-687 IITKWWDVNLSF
+687 AITKWWDLNLSF

-706 NSTIVG
+706 NSTIIG

-724 KMNNNFKLVKG
+724 KMNNNFKLVQG

-771 GGGFG
+771 GFG

-786 LPNYDFDLGLRKD
+786 LPNYEFDLAIRKD
-799 WTLKGGKTASLTL
+799 WTLKGGKTASLTF
-812 SVSDVFKTRVIKTYS
+812 SVSDVFKTRVIQTYS

-834 NVSRTRDQQ
+834 NVTRTRDQQ
-843 LFRLNFSYRFGK
+843 FFRLNFSYRFGK
-855 FDVNLLRR
+855 FDVNLLKR
-863 KSTKM
+863 KSSKS
-868 QEGSGGMDQMQ
+868 EDGGGMDNMPPQ

>member
-1 MVYMTTKTFMKQLT
+1 MKNIY
-15 ILFSALLIQ
+15 ILISLVLIQ
-24 MTSLAQ
+24 MSAKAQ
-30 IPTGR
+30 IPAAAAGAR
-35 PAGGGNMNMGHFYG
+35 AGGATMNQGHFYG
-49 KVVDANKKG
+49 KIVDENKKG
-58 IDGATAQLKGSKF
+58 IEGVTLQIKGSKF
-71 DPATKKASEVI
+71 DPITKKTTEAI
-82 VATMITATNGDFSFD
+82 LGTMLTAANGDFSFI
-97 NLSIMGN
+97 NLPVMGN
-104 FKLIITG
+104 FKLNISSVGYKKLVKELSFG
-111 IGFKKYE
+111 IK
-118 KQISFNMKPG
+118 MG
-128 GNPQDMMALVDKDLG
+128 GGQSMQAMMALVDKDLG
-143 NIKLEEDPNQL
+143 NIKLEQDATQL

-273 LRGGVDMR
+273 LRTGIDMR
-281 GKINAGGDLN
+281 GRITGGGDLN
-291 LRTSKINF
+291 LRSNKINF
-299 SASANIRNSKSIS
+299 SASGNLRNNKSIS
-312 TSDNQRDLLLVKKP
+312 TIDNYRDILLTP
-326 TSISTYTDNI
+326 IPNSISTYTDNI

-345 AGFDYLIDNRNTFSI
+345 AGFDYLIDNRNTFSL

-373 TQRIDSIFDYKRDT
+373 TQTIDSIFNGVNRD
-387 INNIKLDN
+387 NNIALNN
-395 NSIVSFLNKGG
+395 NSIFSFLNKGA
-406 QASFKHLFAEPG
+406 QASFKHLFAEAG
-418 HELSADFNYNESTSD
+418 HDLSADFNYNESTND
-433 NNSLIKSSIINQ
+433 NNSLINSTIINQ
-445 RTTGSGYNKNYTS
+445 RTIGSGYNKNYTS
-458 NIDYERLF
+458 NIDYERLL
-466 KNNAKFEAGIRM
+466 KNDVKFEAGIRV
-478 NNRDEY
+478 NNRSEFNARDQF
-484 NNRNQFKIINGKEE
+484 RNEILV
-498 PINSISNQLQ
+498 NSISNQLKY
-508 FNERILAAYTNLGG
+508 NEQVLATYTNLGG

-536 NRDYTVNVLNKQGKD
+536 NREYTVNVLNKQGQD

-560 ISLFPSAFLSYKLND
+560 ISLFPSAFISYKLSD
-575 KNDVQFNYSKRINA
+575 KNDVQLNYSKRINA
-589 PNPFQ
+589 PNSFQ

-619 HSFEVAY
+619 HSFEAAY
-626 NNVYKKGSNLLVTAY
+626 NSVYKKGSNLLVTAY

-653 YKDINPISKDST
+653 YKDINPINNDSA
-665 FFSSYINANTS
+665 FYSSYINANTS

-687 IITKWWDVNLSF
+687 AITKWWDLNLSF

-706 NSTIVG
+706 NSTIIG

-724 KMNNNFKLVKG
+724 KMNNNFKLVQG

-771 GGGFG
+771 GFG

-786 LPNYDFDLGLRKD
+786 LPNYEFDLAIRKD
-799 WTLKGGKTASLTL
+799 WTLKGGKTASLTF
-812 SVSDVFKTRVIKTYS
+812 SVSDVFKTRVIQTYS

-834 NVSRTRDQQ
+834 NVTRTRDQQ
-843 LFRLNFSYRFGK
+843 FFRLNFSYRFGK
-855 FDVNLLRR
+855 FDVNLLKR
-863 KSTKM
+863 KSSKS
-868 QEGSGGMDQMQ
+868 EDGGGMDNMPPQ

>member
-1 MVYMTTKTFMKQLT
+1 MKNIY
-15 ILFSALLIQ
+15 ILISLVLIQ
-24 MTSLAQ
+24 MSAKAQ
-30 IPTGR
+30 IPAAAAGAR
-35 PAGGGNMNMGHFYG
+35 AGGATMNQGHFYG
-49 KVVDANKKG
+49 KIVDENKKG
-58 IDGATAQLKGSKF
+58 IEGVTLQIKGSKF
-71 DPATKKASEVI
+71 DPITKKTTEAI
-82 VATMITATNGDFSFD
+82 LGTMLTAANGDFSFI
-97 NLSIMGN
+97 NLPVMGN
-104 FKLIITG
+104 FKLNISSIGYKKLVKELSFG
-111 IGFKKYE
+111 IK
-118 KQISFNMKPG
+118 MG
-128 GNPQDMMALVDKDLG
+128 GGQSMQAMMALVDKDLG
-143 NIKLEEDPNQL
+143 NIKLEQDATQL

-273 LRGGVDMR
+273 LRTGIDMR
-281 GKINAGGDLN
+281 GRITGGGDLN
-291 LRTSKINF
+291 LRSNKINF
-299 SASANIRNSKSIS
+299 SASGNLRNNKSIS
-312 TSDNQRDLLLVKKP
+312 TIDNYRDILLTP
-326 TSISTYTDNI
+326 IPNSISTYTDNI

-345 AGFDYLIDNRNTFSI
+345 AGFDYLIDNRNTFSL

-373 TQRIDSIFDYKRDT
+373 TQTIDSIFNGVNRD
-387 INNIKLDN
+387 NNIALNN
-395 NSIVSFLNKGG
+395 NSIFSFLNKGA
-406 QASFKHLFAEPG
+406 QASFKHLFAEAG
-418 HELSADFNYNESTSD
+418 HDLSADFNYNESTND
-433 NNSLIKSSIINQ
+433 NNSLINSTIINQ
-445 RTTGSGYNKNYTS
+445 RTIGSGYNKNYTS
-458 NIDYERLF
+458 NIDYERLL
-466 KNNAKFEAGIRM
+466 KNDVKFEAGIRV
-478 NNRDEY
+478 NNRSEFNARDQF
-484 NNRNQFKIINGKEE
+484 RNEILV
-498 PINSISNQLQ
+498 NSISNQLKY
-508 FNERILAAYTNLGG
+508 NEQVLAAYTNLGG

-536 NRDYTVNVLNKQGKD
+536 NREYTVNVLNKQGQD

-560 ISLFPSAFLSYKLND
+560 ISLFPSAFISYKLSD
-575 KNDVQFNYSKRINA
+575 KNDVQLNYSKRINA
-589 PNPFQ
+589 PNSFQ

-619 HSFEVAY
+619 HSFEAAY
-626 NNVYKKGSNLLVTAY
+626 NSVYKKGSNLLVTAY

-653 YKDINPISKDST
+653 YKDINPINNDSA
-665 FFSSYINANTS
+665 FYSSYINANTS

-687 IITKWWDVNLSF
+687 AITKWWDLNLSF

-706 NSTIVG
+706 NSTIIG

-724 KMNNNFKLVKG
+724 KMNNNFKLVQG

-771 GGGFG
+771 GFG

-786 LPNYDFDLGLRKD
+786 LPNYEFDLAIRKD
-799 WTLKGGKTASLTL
+799 WTLKGGKTASLTF
-812 SVSDVFKTRVIKTYS
+812 SVSDVFKTRVIQTYS

-834 NVSRTRDQQ
+834 NVTRTRDQQ
-843 LFRLNFSYRFGK
+843 FFRLNFSYRFGK

-868 QEGSGGMDQMQ
+868 QEGSGGMDQMQQ

>member
-1 MVYMTTKTFMKQLT
+1 MKNIY
-15 ILFSALLIQ
+15 ILISLVLIQ
-24 MTSLAQ
+24 MSAKAQ
-30 IPTGR
+30 IPAAAAGAR
-35 PAGGGNMNMGHFYG
+35 AGGATMNQGHFYG
-49 KVVDANKKG
+49 KIVDENKKG
-58 IDGATAQLKGSKF
+58 IEGVTLQIKGSKF
-71 DPATKKASEVI
+71 DPITKKTTEAI
-82 VATMITATNGDFSFD
+82 LGTMLTAANGDFSFI
-97 NLSIMGN
+97 NLPVMGN
-104 FKLIITG
+104 FKLNISSIGYKKLVKELSFG
-111 IGFKKYE
+111 IK
-118 KQISFNMKPG
+118 MG
-128 GNPQDMMALVDKDLG
+128 GGQSMQAMMALVDKDLG
-143 NIKLEEDPNQL
+143 NIKLEQDATQL

-273 LRGGVDMR
+273 LRTGIDMR
-281 GKINAGGDLN
+281 GRITGGGDLN
-291 LRTSKINF
+291 LRSNKINF
-299 SASANIRNSKSIS
+299 SASGNLRNNKSIS
-312 TSDNQRDLLLVKKP
+312 TIDNYRDILLTP
-326 TSISTYTDNI
+326 IPNSISTYTDNI

-345 AGFDYLIDNRNTFSI
+345 AGFDYLIDNRNTFSL

-373 TQRIDSIFDYKRDT
+373 TQTIDSIFNGVNRD
-387 INNIKLDN
+387 NNIALNN
-395 NSIVSFLNKGG
+395 NSIFSFLNKGA
-406 QASFKHLFAEPG
+406 QASFKHLFAEAG
-418 HELSADFNYNESTSD
+418 HDLSADFNYNESTND
-433 NNSLIKSSIINQ
+433 NNSLINSTIINQ
-445 RTTGSGYNKNYTS
+445 RTIGSGYNKNYTS
-458 NIDYERLF
+458 NIDYERLL
-466 KNNAKFEAGIRM
+466 KNDVKFEAGIRV
-478 NNRDEY
+478 NNRSEFNARDQF
-484 NNRNQFKIINGKEE
+484 RNEILV
-498 PINSISNQLQ
+498 NSISNQLKY
-508 FNERILAAYTNLGG
+508 NEQVLAAYTNLGG

-536 NRDYTVNVLNKQGKD
+536 NREYTVNVLNKQGQD

-560 ISLFPSAFLSYKLND
+560 ISLFPSAFISYKLSD
-575 KNDVQFNYSKRINA
+575 KNDVQLNYSKRINA
-589 PNPFQ
+589 PNSFQ
-594 LQPFADYSDPLN
+594 LQPFADYNDPLN

-619 HSFEVAY
+619 HSFEAAY
-626 NNVYKKGSNLLVTAY
+626 NSVYKKGSNLLVTAY

-653 YKDINPISKDST
+653 YKDINPINNDSA
-665 FFSSYINANTS
+665 FYSSYINANTS

-687 IITKWWDVNLSF
+687 AITKWWDLNLSF

-706 NSTIVG
+706 NSTIIG

-724 KMNNNFKLVKG
+724 KMNNNFKLVQG

-771 GGGFG
+771 GFG

-786 LPNYDFDLGLRKD
+786 LPNYEFDLAIRKD
-799 WTLKGGKTASLTL
+799 WTLKGGKTASLTF
-812 SVSDVFKTRVIKTYS
+812 SVSDVFKTRVIQTYS

-834 NVSRTRDQQ
+834 NVTRTRDQQ
-843 LFRLNFSYRFGK
+843 FFRLNFSYRFGK
-855 FDVNLLRR
+855 FDVNLLKR
-863 KSTKM
+863 KSSKS
-868 QEGSGGMDQMQ
+868 EDGGGMDNMPPQ

>member
-1 MVYMTTKTFMKQLT
+1 MKQLI
-15 ILFSALLIQ
+15 ILFSALIIQ
-24 MTSLAQ
+24 TSSFAQ

-35 PAGGGNMNMGHFYG
+35 PATGGSMNMGHFYG

-58 IDGATAQLKGSKF
+58 IDGATVQLKGSKF
-71 DPATKKASEVI
+71 DPATKKASEVTL
-82 VATMITATNGDFSFD
+82 ATMITTSNGDFSFD
-97 NLSIMGN
+97 NLSVMGN
-104 FKLIITG
+104 FKLIISG
-111 IGFKKYE
+111 VGYKKYD
-118 KQISFNMKPG
+118 KQISFNLKSG

-143 NIKLEEDPNQL
+143 NIKLDEDPNQL

-291 LRTSKINF
+291 LRISKINF
-299 SASANIRNSKSIS
+299 SASANLRESKSIS
-312 TSDNQRDLLLVKKP
+312 TIDNYRDLLLIPKP

-336 GLSAFSFYR
+336 GLSEFAFYR
-345 AGFDYLIDNRNTFSI
+345 AGFDYLIDNRNTLSI
-360 FGNIVKGDFENAS
+360 FGNIVKGDFGNTS
-373 TQRIDSIFDYKRDT
+373 TQTIDSIFNGINRN
-387 INNIKLDN
+387 NNIALDN
-395 NSIVSFLNKGG
+395 NSIFSFLNKGT
-406 QASFKHLFAEPG
+406 QASFKHLFAETG
-418 HELSADFNYNESTSD
+418 HELSADFNYNESNSD
-433 NNSLIKSSIINQ
+433 NNSSIKSSIINQ
-445 RTTGSGYNKNYTS
+445 RTIGSGYNKNYTS
-458 NIDYERLF
+458 NIDYERIF
-466 KNNAKFEAGIRM
+466 KNNVKFEAGVRM
-478 NNRDEY
+478 NNRDEF
-484 NNRNQFKIINGKEE
+484 NERDQFRNEILV
-498 PINSISNQLQ
+498 NSISNQLK
-508 FNERILAAYTNLGG
+508 FNERVLAVYTNIGG

-536 NRDYTVNVLNKQGKD
+536 NRDYTVNVLNKQGED

-560 ISLFPSAFLSYKLND
+560 ISLFPSAFISYKLND

-611 PKLKPQFT
+611 PTLKPQFT

-653 YKDINPISKDST
+653 YKDINPINNDSA
-665 FFSSYINANTS
+665 FYSSYINANTS
-676 KVFGLEISNKT
+676 KVYGLEISNKT
-687 IITKWWDVNLSF
+687 TITKWWDINLSF

-706 NSTIVG
+706 EATIPG

-786 LPNYDFDLGLRKD
+786 LPNYEFDLAIRKD
-799 WTLKGGKTASLTL
+799 WTFKEGKTASLTL
-812 SVSDVFKTRVIKTYS
+812 SVSDVFKTRVNQTYS

-834 NVSRTRDQQ
+834 NVTRIRDQQ

-868 QEGSGGMDQMQ
+868 QEGSGGMDQMQQ

>member
-1 MVYMTTKTFMKQLT
+1 MKQLT
-15 ILFSALLIQ
+15 IIFSALLIQ
-24 MTSLAQ
+24 ASLFAQ

-35 PAGGGNMNMGHFYG
+35 PAGAGGGSMNMGHFYG
-49 KVVDANKKG
+49 KIVDANKKG
-58 IDGATAQLKGSKF
+58 IDGATVQLKGSKF
-71 DPATKKASEVI
+71 DPTTKKATEVI
-82 VATMITATNGDFSFD
+82 LGTMISAANGDFSFD
-97 NLSIMGN
+97 NLSVMGN
-104 FKLIITG
+104 FKLVISG
-111 IGFKKYE
+111 IGYKKLE
-118 KQISFNMKPG
+118 KQISFNFKPN

-143 NIKLEEDPNQL
+143 NIKLEEDATQL

-223 TLTLDQI
+223 TLTMDQI
-230 PSDIIDRVEI
+230 PADIIDRVEI

-273 LRGGVDMR
+273 IRAGVDMR
-281 GKINAGGDLN
+281 GKITGGGDLN
-291 LRTSKINF
+291 LRTNKINF
-299 SASANIRNSKSIS
+299 SASGNIRNNKSLS
-312 TSDNQRDLLLVKKP
+312 TIDNVRDLLLTPVP

-345 AGFDYLIDNRNTFSI
+345 AGFDYLIDNRNTFSL
-360 FGNIVKGDFENAS
+360 FGNIVQGDFENSS
-373 TQRIDSIFDYKRDT
+373 TQTIDSIFNGVNRN
-387 INNIKLDN
+387 NNIGLNN
-395 NSIVSFLNKGG
+395 NSIFSFLNKGT
-406 QASFKHLFAEPG
+406 QASFKHLFAETG
-418 HELSADFNYNESTSD
+418 HELSADFNYNESNND
-433 NNSLIKSSIINQ
+433 NNSLINSSIINQ

-466 KNNAKFEAGIRM
+466 KNNAKFEAGVRM
-478 NNRDEY
+478 NNRDEFNARDQY
-484 NNRNQFKIINGKEE
+484 RNEVLV
-498 PINSISNQLQ
+498 NSISNQLKYR
-508 FNERILAAYTNLGG
+508 EEILAAYTNLGG
-522 KKDNLSYQLGFRVE
+522 KNNNLSYQLGFRVE
-536 NRDYTVNVLNKQGKD
+536 SREYTVNVLNKQGQD
-551 SLESKIKLP
+551 SLESIIKLP

-653 YKDINPISKDST
+653 YKDINPINNDSA
-665 FFSSYINANTS
+665 FYSSFINANTS
-676 KVFGLEISNKT
+676 KVYGLEISNKT
-687 IITKWWDVNLSF
+687 TITKWWDLNLSF

-706 NSTIVG
+706 NATIPG

-724 KMNNNFKLVKG
+724 KMNHNFKLVKG

-761 GRGGGGFGGG
+761 RGGGGFGGG

-786 LPNYDFDLGLRKD
+786 LPNYEFDLALRKD
-799 WTLKGGKTASLTL
+799 WTLKGGKTASLTF
-812 SVSDVFKTRVIKTYS
+812 SVSDLFKTRVIQTYS

-834 NVSRTRDQQ
+834 NVTRTRDQQ
-843 LFRLNFSYRFGK
+843 FFRLNFSYRFGK

-868 QEGSGGMDQMQ
+868 QDGGGMDQMQQQ

>member
-1 MVYMTTKTFMKQLT
+1 MKNIY
-15 ILFSALLIQ
+15 ILISLVLIQ
-24 MTSLAQ
+24 MSAKAQ
-30 IPTGR
+30 IPAAAAGAR
-35 PAGGGNMNMGHFYG
+35 AGGATMNQGHFYG
-49 KVVDANKKG
+49 KIVDENKKG
-58 IDGATAQLKGSKF
+58 IEGVTLQIKGSKF
-71 DPATKKASEVI
+71 DPITKKTTEAI
-82 VATMITATNGDFSFD
+82 LGTMLTAANGDFSFI
-97 NLSIMGN
+97 NLPVMGN
-104 FKLIITG
+104 FKLNISSIGYKKLVKELSFG
-111 IGFKKYE
+111 IK
-118 KQISFNMKPG
+118 MG
-128 GNPQDMMALVDKDLG
+128 GGQSMQAMMALVDKDLG
-143 NIKLEEDPNQL
+143 NIKLEQDATQL

-273 LRGGVDMR
+273 LRTGIDMR
-281 GKINAGGDLN
+281 GRITGGGDLN
-291 LRTSKINF
+291 LRSNKINF
-299 SASANIRNSKSIS
+299 SASGNLRNNKSIS
-312 TSDNQRDLLLVKKP
+312 TIDNYRDILLTP
-326 TSISTYTDNI
+326 IPNSISTYTDNI

-345 AGFDYLIDNRNTFSI
+345 AGFDYLIDNRNTFSL

-373 TQRIDSIFDYKRDT
+373 TQTIDSIFNGVNRD
-387 INNIKLDN
+387 NNIALNN
-395 NSIVSFLNKGG
+395 NSIFSFLNKGA
-406 QASFKHLFAEPG
+406 QASFKHLFAEAG
-418 HELSADFNYNESTSD
+418 HDLSADFNYNESTND
-433 NNSLIKSSIINQ
+433 NNSLINSTIINQ
-445 RTTGSGYNKNYTS
+445 RTIGSGYNKNYTS
-458 NIDYERLF
+458 NIDYERLL
-466 KNNAKFEAGIRM
+466 KNDVKFEAGIRV
-478 NNRDEY
+478 NNRSEFNARDQF
-484 NNRNQFKIINGKEE
+484 RNEILV
-498 PINSISNQLQ
+498 NSISNQLKY
-508 FNERILAAYTNLGG
+508 NEQVLAAYTNLGG

-536 NRDYTVNVLNKQGKD
+536 NREYTVNVLNKQGQD

-560 ISLFPSAFLSYKLND
+560 ISLFPSAFISYKLSD
-575 KNDVQFNYSKRINA
+575 KNDVQLNYSKRINA
-589 PNPFQ
+589 PNSFQ

-619 HSFEVAY
+619 HSFEAAY
-626 NNVYKKGSNLLVTAY
+626 NSVYKKGSNLLVTAY

-653 YKDINPISKDST
+653 YKDINPINNDSA
-665 FFSSYINANTS
+665 FYSSYINANTS

-687 IITKWWDVNLSF
+687 AITKWWDLNLSF

-706 NSTIVG
+706 NSTIIG

-724 KMNNNFKLVKG
+724 KMNNNFKLVQG

-771 GGGFG
+771 GFG

-786 LPNYDFDLGLRKD
+786 LPNYEFDLAIRKD
-799 WTLKGGKTASLTL
+799 WTLKGGKTASLTF

-834 NVSRTRDQQ
+834 NVTRTRDQQ
-843 LFRLNFSYRFGK
+843 FFRLNFSYRFGK
-855 FDVNLLRR
+855 FDVNLLKR
-863 KSTKM
+863 KSSKS
-868 QEGSGGMDQMQ
+868 EDGGGMDNMPPQ

>member
-1 MVYMTTKTFMKQLT
+1 MKNIFILISFLFIQLN
-15 ILFSALLIQ
+15 SN
-24 MTSLAQ
+24 AQ
-30 IPTGR
+30 IPASVAAR
-35 PAGGGNMNMGHFYG
+35 AGGGATMNQGHFYG
-49 KVVDANKKG
+49 KIVDENNKG
-58 IDGATAQLKGSKF
+58 IEGVTLQIKGSKF
-71 DPATKKASEVI
+71 DPITKKTTDAI
-82 VATMITATNGDFSFD
+82 LGTMLTAANGDFSFE
-97 NLSIMGN
+97 NLPVMGN
-104 FKLIITG
+104 FKLSISSVG
-111 IGFKKYE
+111 YKKLE
-118 KQISFNMKPG
+118 KQLSFGIKMG
-128 GNPQDMMALVDKDLG
+128 GGQSMQAMMALVDKDLG
-143 NIKLEEDPNQL
+143 NIKLEQDATQL

-223 TLTLDQI
+223 TLTMDQI
-230 PSDIIDRVEI
+230 PADIIDKVEI

-273 LRGGVDMR
+273 LRTGVDMR
-281 GKINAGGDLN
+281 GRITAGGDLN
-291 LRTSKINF
+291 LRSNKINF
-299 SASANIRNSKSIS
+299 SASGNLRNNKSIS
-312 TSDNQRDLLLVKKP
+312 TIDNYRDILLTP
-326 TSISTYTDNI
+326 TPNSISTYTDNI
-336 GLSAFSFYR
+336 GLRAFSFYR
-345 AGFDYLIDNRNTFSI
+345 AGFDYLIDNRNTFSL

-373 TQRIDSIFDYKRDT
+373 TQTIDSIFNGVNNN
-387 INNIKLDN
+387 NNIALNN
-395 NSIVSFLNKGG
+395 NSIFSFLNKGA
-406 QASFKHLFAEPG
+406 QASFKHLFAETG
-418 HELSADFNYNESTSD
+418 HELSADFNYNESTND
-433 NNSLIKSSIINQ
+433 NNSLINSSIINQ
-445 RTTGSGYNKNYTS
+445 RTIGSGYNKNYTS
-458 NIDYERLF
+458 NIDYERLL
-466 KNNAKFEAGIRM
+466 KSDVKFEAGIRM
-478 NNRDEY
+478 NNRSEFNARDQF
-484 NNRNQFKIINGKEE
+484 RNEILV
-498 PINSISNQLQ
+498 NSISNQLKY
-508 FNERILAAYTNLGG
+508 NEQVLAAYTNLGG
-522 KKDNLSYQLGFRVE
+522 KKDNLSYQLGFRVQ
-536 NRDYTVNVLNKQGKD
+536 NREYTVNVLNKQGQD

-560 ISLFPSAFLSYKLND
+560 LSLFPSAFISYKLND
-575 KNDVQFNYSKRINA
+575 KTDFQLNYSKRINA
-589 PNPFQ
+589 PNSFQ

-653 YKDINPISKDST
+653 YKDINPINNDSA
-665 FFSSYINANTS
+665 FYSSYINANTS

-687 IITKWWDVNLSF
+687 AITKWWDLNLSF

-706 NSTIVG
+706 NSTIIG

-724 KMNNNFKLVKG
+724 KMNNNFKLVQG

-761 GRGGGGFGGG
+761 GGRG

-786 LPNYDFDLGLRKD
+786 LPNYEFDLAIRKD

-812 SVSDVFKTRVIKTYS
+812 SASDVFKTRVIQTYS

-834 NVSRTRDQQ
+834 NVTRTRDQQ
-843 LFRLNFSYRFGK
+843 FFRLNFSYRFGK
-855 FDVNLLRR
+855 FDVNLLKR
-863 KSTKM
+863 KSSKS
-868 QEGSGGMDQMQ
+868 EDGGGMDQMPPQ

>member
-1 MVYMTTKTFMKQLT
+1 MKQLT
-15 ILFSALLIQ
+15 ILFGALLMQIA
-24 MTSLAQ
+24 LIAQ
-30 IPTGR
+30 VPTGR
-35 PAGGGNMNMGHFYG
+35 PNGGGGNMNMGHFYG
-49 KVVDANKKG
+49 KVVDAAKKG
-58 IDGATAQLKGSKF
+58 IDGATVQLKGIKF
-71 DPATKKASEVI
+71 DPATKKATEVTI
-82 VATMITATNGDFSFD
+82 GTMITASNGDFSFD
-97 NLSIMGN
+97 NLSVMGN
-104 FKLIITG
+104 YKLIISG
-111 IGFKKYE
+111 IGYKKLE
-118 KQISFNMKPG
+118 KQISFNLKPN

-143 NIKLEEDPNQL
+143 NIKLEEDATQL

-223 TLTLDQI
+223 TLTMDQI
-230 PSDIIDRVEI
+230 PADIIERVEI

-273 LRGGVDMR
+273 IRAGVDMR
-281 GKINAGGDLN
+281 GKFNGGGDLN
-291 LRTSKINF
+291 LRDSKLNF
-299 SASANIRNSKSIS
+299 SLSANVRDNKSLS
-312 TSDNQRDLLLVKKP
+312 TSENLRDLLLTPVP
-326 TSISTYTDNI
+326 TSVNTYTNNT
-336 GLSAFSFYR
+336 GLSTFSFYR
-345 AGFDYLIDNRNTFSI
+345 GGFDYLIDNRNTVSI
-360 FGNIVKGDFENAS
+360 FGNIVKGEFGNTS
-373 TQRIDSIFDYKRDT
+373 TQTIDSILSGNSSPS
-387 INNIKLDN
+387 IGLDN
-395 NSIVSFLNKGG
+395 SSKFSFLNKGG
-406 QASFKHLFAEPG
+406 QASFKHLFAETG
-418 HELSADFNYNESTSD
+418 HELSADFNYNESTND
-433 NNSLIKSSIINQ
+433 NNSLIKSSFINQ
-445 RTTGSGYNKNYTS
+445 RTIGSGYNKNYTS
-458 NIDYERLF
+458 NIDYEKLF
-466 KNNAKFEAGIRM
+466 KNNAKFEAGVRM
-478 NNRDEY
+478 NNRDEFNARDQY
-484 NNRNQFKIINGKEE
+484 RNEILV
-498 PINSISNQLQ
+498 NSISNQLKYKEQ
-508 FNERILAAYTNLGG
+508 ILAAYTNLGG

-536 NRDYTVNVLNKQGKD
+536 NREYTVNVLNRQGQD

-560 ISLFPSAFLSYKLND
+560 ISLFPSAFLSYKMND
-575 KNDVQFNYSKRINA
+575 KTDVQFNYSKRINA

-594 LQPFADYSDPLN
+594 LQPFADFSDPLN

-653 YKDINPISKDST
+653 YKDINPVTNDSA
-665 FFSSYINANTS
+665 FYSSFINANTS

-687 IITKWWDVNLSF
+687 VVTKWWDLNISF

-706 NSTIVG
+706 NATIPG
-712 QDVNNNLTSWFS
+712 QNVNNDLTSWFS
-724 KMNNNFKLVKG
+724 KMNHNFKLVKG

-761 GRGGGGFGGG
+761 GRGGFGGG
-771 GGGFG
+771 MGGFG

-786 LPNYDFDLGLRKD
+786 LPYYDFDLGIRKD
-799 WTLKGGKTASLTL
+799 WTFKGGKTASLTL
-812 SVSDVFKTRVIKTYS
+812 SASDVFKTRVNKTYS

-834 NVSRTRDQQ
+834 NVTRTRDQQ
-843 LFRLNFSYRFGK
+843 FFRLNFSYRFGK

-868 QEGSGGMDQMQ
+868 QDGGGMDQMQQQ

>member
-1 MVYMTTKTFMKQLT
+1 MKNIY
-15 ILFSALLIQ
+15 ILISFVLIQ
-24 MTSLAQ
+24 MSANAQ
-30 IPTGR
+30 IPAAA
-35 PAGGGNMNMGHFYG
+35 AGARVGGATMNQGHFYG
-49 KVVDANKKG
+49 KIVDENKKG
-58 IDGATAQLKGSKF
+58 IEGVTLQIKGSKF
-71 DPATKKASEVI
+71 DPITKKTTEAI
-82 VATMITATNGDFSFD
+82 LGTMLTAANGDFSFI
-97 NLSIMGN
+97 NLPVMGN
-104 FKLIITG
+104 FKLNISSIGYKKLVKELSFG
-111 IGFKKYE
+111 IK
-118 KQISFNMKPG
+118 MG
-128 GNPQDMMALVDKDLG
+128 GGQSMQAMMALVDKDLG
-143 NIKLEEDPNQL
+143 NIKLEQDATQL

-273 LRGGVDMR
+273 LRTGIDMR
-281 GKINAGGDLN
+281 GRITGGGDLN
-291 LRTSKINF
+291 LRSNKINF
-299 SASANIRNSKSIS
+299 SASGNLRNNKSIS
-312 TSDNQRDLLLVKKP
+312 TIDNYRDILLTP
-326 TSISTYTDNI
+326 IPNSISTYTDNI

-345 AGFDYLIDNRNTFSI
+345 AGFDYLIDNRNTFSL

-373 TQRIDSIFDYKRDT
+373 TQTIDSIFNGVNRD
-387 INNIKLDN
+387 NNIALNN
-395 NSIVSFLNKGG
+395 NSIFSFLNKGA
-406 QASFKHLFAEPG
+406 QASFKHLFAEAG
-418 HELSADFNYNESTSD
+418 HDLSADFNYNESTND
-433 NNSLIKSSIINQ
+433 NNSSINSTIINQ
-445 RTTGSGYNKNYTS
+445 RTIGSGYNKNYTS
-458 NIDYERLF
+458 NIDYERLL
-466 KNNAKFEAGIRM
+466 KNDVKFEAGIRV
-478 NNRDEY
+478 NNRSEFNARDQF
-484 NNRNQFKIINGKEE
+484 RNEILV
-498 PINSISNQLQ
+498 NSISNQLKY
-508 FNERILAAYTNLGG
+508 NEQVLAAYTNLGG

-536 NRDYTVNVLNKQGKD
+536 NREYTVNVLNKQGQD

-560 ISLFPSAFLSYKLND
+560 ISLFPSAFISYKLSD
-575 KNDVQFNYSKRINA
+575 KNDVQLNYSKRINA
-589 PNPFQ
+589 PNSFQ

-619 HSFEVAY
+619 HSFEAAY
-626 NNVYKKGSNLLVTAY
+626 NSVYKKGSNLLVTAY

-653 YKDINPISKDST
+653 YKDINPINNDSA
-665 FFSSYINANTS
+665 FYSSYINANTS

-687 IITKWWDVNLSF
+687 AITKWWDLNLSF

-706 NSTIVG
+706 NSTIIG

-724 KMNNNFKLVKG
+724 KMNNNFKLVQG

-771 GGGFG
+771 GFG

-786 LPNYDFDLGLRKD
+786 LPNYEFDLAIRKD
-799 WTLKGGKTASLTL
+799 WTLKGGKTASLTF
-812 SVSDVFKTRVIKTYS
+812 SVSDVFKTRVIQTYS

-834 NVSRTRDQQ
+834 NVTRTRDQQ
-843 LFRLNFSYRFGK
+843 FFRLNFSYRFGK
-855 FDVNLLRR
+855 FDVNLLKR
-863 KSTKM
+863 KSSKS
-868 QEGSGGMDQMQ
+868 EDGGGMDNMPPQ